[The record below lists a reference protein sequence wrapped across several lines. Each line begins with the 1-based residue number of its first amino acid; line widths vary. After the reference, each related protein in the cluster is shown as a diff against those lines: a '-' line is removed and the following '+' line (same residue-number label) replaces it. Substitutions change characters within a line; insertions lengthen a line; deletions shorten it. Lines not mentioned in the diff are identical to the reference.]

1 MRILT
6 SSFFKKGEALTY
18 LIDRALAWQ
27 QRAEKILRTSEVS
40 EELKKLNTAVI
51 ENNISKKKTKGDE
64 SSSMETETDDTE
76 SESESGS
83 KPTKLSSVQSKKIP
97 EIKLSNKIQTQL
109 EEIMLE
115 GDLLEVTMD
124 ENHQIWKL
132 LQVCRGKSLLELW
145 GTIFLPD

>member
-1 MRILT
+1 M
-6 SSFFKKGEALTY
+6 TY

-40 EELKKLNTAVI
+40 EELKKLNSAVI
-51 ENNISKKKTKGDE
+51 ENNAEKNKKKTNKPGDE

-97 EIKLSNKIQTQL
+97 EIKLSNKIQIQL

-145 GTIFLPD
+145 GTTLLPC

>member
-1 MRILT
+1 M
-6 SSFFKKGEALTY
+6 TY

-51 ENNISKKKTKGDE
+51 ENNAEKNKKKTNKTGDGE

-83 KPTKLSSVQSKKIP
+83 NPTKLSSVQSKKIP
-97 EIKLSNKIQTQL
+97 EIKLSNKIQIQL

>member
-1 MRILT
+1 M
-6 SSFFKKGEALTY
+6 
-18 LIDRALAWQ
+18 D
-27 QRAEKILRTSEVS
+27 
-40 EELKKLNTAVI
+40 
-51 ENNISKKKTKGDE
+51 
-64 SSSMETETDDTE
+64 ETDDTE

-83 KPTKLSSVQSKKIP
+83 NPTKLSSVLSKKVP

-132 LQVCRGKSLLELW
+132 LQVFFSYEMQPAAALVTSFTLA
-145 GTIFLPD
+145 T